1 MINIIPTSEA
11 GSTGGIDAMMKLIRD
26 HPKEL
31 VNVGRVNDG
40 DDNYSFIALFLEKGT
55 IGQYVAFLQEWG
67 TDDEKS
73 AEGEGG
79 FIRMNV
85 FLSEE
90 EIEVVDFQLS
100 EQDCQ
105 KIGYLKG
112 SVTERAERFA
122 IWQKYLYE
130 MIEYSMKSS

>member
-1 MINIIPTSEA
+1 MITIIPTSER
-11 GSTGGIDAMMKLIRD
+11 GVTGGIDAMMKRIQD

-31 VNVGRVNDG
+31 INVGRVNDG

-55 IGQYVAFLQEWG
+55 IGQYVALLQEWG
-67 TDDEKS
+67 TNDEKS
-73 AEGEGG
+73 AEAGAG

-100 EQDCQ
+100 EQDYQ

-112 SVTERAERFA
+112 SVTDMEERFA

>member
-1 MINIIPTSEA
+1 MITIIPTSEI
-11 GSTGGIDAMMKLIRD
+11 GSTSGIDAMMKRIQD

-40 DDNYSFIALFLEKGT
+40 DDNYSFIALFFGKGT

-79 FIRMNV
+79 FI
-85 FLSEE
+85 
-90 EIEVVDFQLS
+90 
-100 EQDCQ
+100 
-105 KIGYLKG
+105 
-112 SVTERAERFA
+112 
-122 IWQKYLYE
+122 
-130 MIEYSMKSS
+130 